1 MSIERLRALV
11 QSWREIADKHDARA
25 ERLNESG
32 DASDAAWCE
41 AAAEHRSYCADEL
54 ATLIAEL
61 GQEVGAEQIGWVR
74 EVTWVDGR
82 NMTIYENE
90 PKPLV
95 NPMAGFVSQRIVP
108 VFTSPA
114 HTSEARDAARYRWLR
129 DQNSITES
137 PDAWTIT
144 RCDFADIEDP
154 ARYWVGTDLD
164 AAIDAAMRQEGE

>member
-1 MSIERLRALV
+1 MIERLRALV

-61 GQEVGAEQIGWVR
+61 GQEVGAVEQLGWVR

-95 NPMAGFVSQRIVP
+95 NPMAGFVSQRIMP

-114 HTSEARDAARYRWLR
+114 HTSEARDAMAARIVAKYRREPGWGCMNPEA
-129 DQNSITES
+129 QMEK
-137 PDAWTIT
+137 
-144 RCDFADIEDP
+144 
-154 ARYWVGTDLD
+154 ARGFV
-164 AAIDAAMRQEGE
+164 DAAMRQEGE